1 MQVSEQRSPLGYYAE
16 LEAKRFTRSELHEFL
31 TIWFPRTAA
40 FAVMR
45 GGGLSGVVPQDRAMD
60 IVGQFYVRLTNS
72 EKARWD
78 AYFSGDGPMRVRAMA
93 VGLSKKGLW
102 DWKNSLMEKLG
113 REL

>member
-1 MQVSEQRSPLGYYAE
+1 MQLAEERSPLGYYAE

-45 GGGLSGVVPQDRAMD
+45 GGTLAAVVAQDRAMD
-60 IVGQFYVRLTNS
+60 IVGQFYVKLPQAD
-72 EKARWD
+72 KARWD
-78 AYFSGDGPMRVRAMA
+78 AYFSGDGPIRSRAMS

-102 DWKNSLMEKLG
+102 DWKNALMEKLG
-113 REL
+113 QEF

>member
-1 MQVSEQRSPLGYYAE
+1 MFLAEERTPLGYYAE

-45 GGGLSGVVPQDRAMD
+45 GGSVSAAVTQDRAMD
-60 IVGQFYVRLTNS
+60 VVGTFYVKLPVS

-78 AYFSGDGPMRVRAMA
+78 AWFGDDDTLRVRAMR
-93 VGLSKKGLW
+93 VGLSKSGLRR
-102 DWKNSLMEKLG
+102 WKDELMERLG
-113 REL
+113 QEF